1 MRKEVLPQ
9 MKFILV
15 SLLGGLIGLLLILW
29 TGAST
34 KGLLTY
40 VLIYSFLTL
49 INYFMKYRSK
59 NKKA

>member
-1 MRKEVLPQ
+1 